1 MSTINY
7 RTLIRNFSS
16 LGLVQGINA
25 LIQLLLVPL
34 VISRIG
40 VDYYGQIA
48 VIQVIVFFLAT
59 LAEYGYGQTGAR
71 DVALNRNNKTVLA
84 ELFYNS
90 LYTKFFL
97 CAAAFLLLLLLA
109 LIFPVIRS
117 QFSLYCLAFV
127 FVPGQAS
134 LPSWFLQGMEKLQ
147 WAALISLFSKICF
160 AIAVVLF
167 IHDPEH
173 TGLFTLF
180 LGLGNLVT
188 GIIASIWLIRHYQLP
203 AVPFRLQQVISS
215 LKEGWPVTL
224 SNLLI
229 NIMQYGNLFILR
241 LFTNDLVA
249 GYFSVAERIY
259 FSMKQLLTAFSQ
271 TIYPSVCQSAI
282 EGREKL
288 QQYFRKVFT
297 PFWLLTVA
305 GSGIVALL
313 APFITRFFVQEKQ
326 DDAIFYLRIL
336 CVILPVVC
344 FNIPG
349 SLTLLATHQLKRYFF
364 IYAAGFVLGTLANII
379 LVPLWMAHGT
389 LFAIGITELFITIAV
404 SIALHRM
411 PDKKSLAE
419 QPLR

>member
-16 LGLVQGINA
+16 LGLVQGFNA

-71 DVALNRNNKTVLA
+71 DVALNRNNKKVLA

-90 LYTKFFL
+90 LYTKLFL
-97 CAAAFLLLLLLA
+97 CLAAFMILLLLA

-117 QFSLYCLAFV
+117 QFYLYCLAFV

-147 WAALISLFSKICF
+147 WAALISLLSKILF
-160 AIAVVLF
+160 ASAVVLF

-180 LGLGNLVT
+180 LGLGNLLT
-188 GIIASIWLIRHYQLP
+188 GIISSVWLIRHYQLP
-203 AVPFRLQQVISS
+203 VVPFRLRPVIRS

-224 SNLLI
+224 SNLLM
-229 NIMQYGNLFILR
+229 NFMQYGNLFILR

-271 TIYPSVCQSAI
+271 TIYPSVCQSAT

-326 DDAIFYLRIL
+326 EDAIFYLRIL
-336 CVILPVVC
+336 CVILPVLC
-344 FNIPG
+344 YNIPG
-349 SLTLLATHQLKRYFF
+349 SLSLLATHQLKRYFF
-364 IYAAGFVLGTLANII
+364 IYAIGFVLGTLANII

-389 LFAIGITELFITIAV
+389 LFAIGITELFIAIAV
-404 SIALHRM
+404 SIALYRI
-411 PDKKSLAE
+411 PDKISLAE

>member
-1 MSTINY
+1 MATINH

-90 LYTKFFL
+90 LYTNS
-97 CAAAFLLLLLLA
+97 AALPCS
-109 LIFPVIRS
+109 LIFPVIRL

-147 WAALISLFSKICF
+147 WAALISLFSKILF

-167 IHDPEH
+167 IHDPAH

-180 LGLGNLVT
+180 LGLGNLAT
-188 GIIASIWLIRHYQLP
+188 GVIASMWLIRYYQLP
-203 AVPFRLQQVISS
+203 AVPFSMQKVIIS
-215 LKEGWPVTL
+215 LKEGWPVTV
-224 SNLLI
+224 SNLLM
-229 NIMQYGNLFILR
+229 NFMQYGNLFILR
-241 LFTNDLVA
+241 LFTNDLIA

-271 TIYPSVCQSAI
+271 TIYPSVCQSAL
-282 EGREKL
+282 EGRESL
-288 QQYFRKVFT
+288 QQYFRKIFT
-297 PFWLLTVA
+297 PFWLLTIA
-305 GSGIVALL
+305 GSAIVALF
-313 APFITRFFVQEKQ
+313 APFITRFFVQERQ
-326 DDAIFYLRIL
+326 EDAIFYLRIL

-349 SLTLLATHQLKRYFF
+349 SLSLLATNHLKKYFI
-364 IYAAGFVLGTLANII
+364 IYTVGFMLGTLANII

-404 SIALHRM
+404 SLALCSL
-411 PDKKSLAE
+411 PDKNSISA
-419 QPLR
+419 QPRH

>member
-71 DVALNRNNKTVLA
+71 DVALNRHNKTALA

-90 LYTKFFL
+90 LYTKVFL
-97 CAAAFLLLLLLA
+97 CLAAFLVLLLFS
-109 LIFPVIRS
+109 LIFPVIQSR
-117 QFSLYCLAFV
+117 FSLYCLAFV

-134 LPSWFLQGMEKLQ
+134 LPSWFFQGMEKLQ
-147 WAALISLFSKICF
+147 WAALLSLLSKILF
-160 AIAVVLF
+160 AVSVVLF
-167 IHDPEH
+167 IHDPVH
-173 TGLFTLF
+173 TGLFSLF

-188 GIIASIWLIRHYQLP
+188 GVAASIWLIRHYQLP
-203 AVPFRLQQVISS
+203 SVPFNIKNVVTS
-215 LKEGWPVTL
+215 LKEGWPVTV
-224 SNLLI
+224 SNLLM
-229 NIMQYGNLFILR
+229 NFMQYGNLFILR
-241 LFTNDLVA
+241 LFTNDLIA

-271 TIYPSVCQSAI
+271 TIYPSVCQSAL

-288 QQYFRKVFT
+288 QRYFRKIFT
-297 PFWLLTVA
+297 PFWILTVL
-305 GSGIVALL
+305 GSAIVALFT
-313 APFITRFFVQEKQ
+313 PFITRFFVQERQ
-326 DDAIFYLRIL
+326 EDAVLYLRIL

-344 FNIPG
+344 LNIPG
-349 SLTLLATHQLKRYFF
+349 SLSLLATHQLKKYFF
-364 IYAAGFVLGTLANII
+364 IYTAGFILGTLANII
-379 LVPLWMAHGT
+379 LVPLWMARGT

-404 SIALHRM
+404 SIAFRSL
-411 PDKKSLAE
+411 PDKNPMAA
-419 QPLR
+419 QPLN